1 MKIYKSVPEQFH
13 NQFMDTINTI
23 EEKQEKKYHRFG
35 TKRMILLVAVLVL
48 ALSTIT
54 VSAAYIFR
62 WNQAALNWL
71 GVSEELAEQ
80 LNQEG
85 IAKQEHAAV
94 SAAGV
99 EISAVQSVMTDDYC
113 YVLLSVS
120 APEQVPLDEV
130 LFRETYV
137 ESDVGIE
144 RCLVNHALYDT
155 ERNGHLWE
163 ALLYIDDAVDYS
175 GADVVIVLQ
184 DLESVDW
191 RTEGDEPLVI
201 YETLVKGEWRIPLTL
216 PSDSDILEIN
226 QERTM
231 QIGHHEVNIK
241 RMEVTPFQVRLY
253 GDEELKHA
261 IHYVLQR
268 VSGIVYQDGTF
279 IEEDTAII
287 VGKGRSDQDTG
298 EYYIALELPTAID
311 IRQYA
316 DIIFEESED
325 ISVPMTWSED
335 ELNQMDILQ
344 DRVGH
349 KILFDGV
356 KFILWD
362 EKCEVGTEIFNLT
375 ELGYDVDSGDL
386 ILLGP
391 GGLAETG
398 YDENDGNI
406 VEVGPGGRLI
416 QAFINGEK
424 HYYDVMY

>member
-1 MKIYKSVPEQFH
+1 MYIY
-13 NQFMDTINTI
+13 
-23 EEKQEKKYHRFG
+23 
-35 TKRMILLVAVLVL
+35 
-48 ALSTIT
+48 
-54 VSAAYIFR
+54 
-62 WNQAALNWL
+62 
-71 GVSEELAEQ
+71 
-80 LNQEG
+80 
-85 IAKQEHAAV
+85 
-94 SAAGV
+94 
-99 EISAVQSVMTDDYC
+99 
-113 YVLLSVS
+113 
-120 APEQVPLDEV
+120 
-130 LFRETYV
+130 
-137 ESDVGIE
+137 
-144 RCLVNHALYDT
+144 
-155 ERNGHLWE
+155 
-163 ALLYIDDAVDYS
+163 DATDYS
-175 GADVVIVLQ
+175 GADVVIILN
-184 DLESVDW
+184 DLYKSDLRAEID
-191 RTEGDEPLVI
+191 
-201 YETLVKGEWRIPLTL
+201 ETLVEGEWRIPLTML
-216 PSDSDILEIN
+216 SESDILEIN
-226 QERTM
+226 RERTM

-241 RMEVTPFQVRLY
+241 RMEVIPFQIRLY

-287 VGKGRSDQDTG
+287 VGKDRSDQDTG

-356 KFILWD
+356 KFMLWD
-362 EKCEVGTEIFNLT
+362 EKCEVGTDIFDLT

-386 ILLGP
+386 ILL
-391 GGLAETG
+391 
-398 YDENDGNI
+398 
-406 VEVGPGGRLI
+406 GPGGRLI